1 MITIEKLYEGRNGRA
16 LAWALYSVCA
26 LFLVSPALDLLAAIT
41 PPHPGNIQWRFGL
54 MISVA
59 PTIMTGVIS
68 LAMFAVLG
76 VLFGHKSVL
85 QSVGVVTLL
94 LAVMYIG
101 MIGIFAMDLL
111 QLRRAVPAD
120 RQMQF
125 WITSAKCLAQ
135 IFTGAFALGLLGLGS
150 IRVTRQ
156 KAGAGSASL
165 EGTSRSRG
173 PQILASRPTSEQ
185 ATIASRTPTSEPS
198 IGGGSK

>member
-26 LFLVSPALDLLAAIT
+26 LFLLSPALDLLAAIT
-41 PPHPGNIQWRFGL
+41 PAHPGNIQWRFGL

-76 VLFGHKSVL
+76 VLFGHRSVL
-85 QSVGVVTLL
+85 QTVGGVTLVMATIYL
-94 LAVMYIG
+94 SMIAV
-101 MIGIFAMDLL
+101 FAMDLL
-111 QLRRAVPAD
+111 QLRRAVPSD
-120 RQMQF
+120 RQLQF

-150 IRVTRQ
+150 FRVTRQ
-156 KAGAGSASL
+156 KTGAAAV
-165 EGTSRSRG
+165 EGGGRSRG
-173 PQILASRPTSEQ
+173 PQILASRPPSEQ
-185 ATIASRTPTSEPS
+185 SVLTSRTPTSEPT
-198 IGGGSK
+198 IGSGSK

>member
-16 LAWALYSVCA
+16 LAWALYTVCA
-26 LFLVSPALDLLAAIT
+26 LFLLSPALDLLAAIT
-41 PPHPGNIQWRFGL
+41 PAHPGNIQWRFGL

-76 VLFGHKSVL
+76 VLFGHRSVL
-85 QSVGVVTLL
+85 QSVGVVTLVMATIY
-94 LAVMYIG
+94 LA
-101 MIGIFAMDLL
+101 MIIVFALDLL
-111 QLRRAVPAD
+111 QLRRAVPSD
-120 RQMQF
+120 RQLQF

-150 IRVTRQ
+150 FRVTRQ
-156 KAGAGSASL
+156 KAGATSAV
-165 EGTSRSRG
+165 EGGGRSRG
-173 PQILASRPTSEQ
+173 PQILASRPTGEQ
-185 ATIASRTPTSEPS
+185 SAIASRTPSAEPT